1 MEGRENAYGDELL
14 TMSIRYKEPDGD
26 ESRLMS
32 VPVKED
38 IYNAG
43 MSPNMIW
50 AGAVAET
57 GMILRDSR
65 YKGTSDWESVLDLI
79 GSMPESSMDDYRD
92 DFRLLVLKVSD
103 R

>member
-14 TMSIRYKEPDGD
+14 TMSIRYKEPYGD

-38 IYNAG
+38 IYNAK